1 MVDSL
6 VWTDEEARY
15 IKAVFRWKDA
25 DDDAAAR
32 RTERR
37 RHEQQK
43 PAGEFRVLV
52 VGAKGTGKTSILTR
66 FGQDTFPSEAHYDR
80 GCRRP
85 VELDDGQQ
93 YMVDALELPAK
104 HLPSDPMLGQALDI
118 TEAAVLVYDV
128 QSAQSLRIA
137 TAVAEFIRD
146 NVGTREY
153 ALMLVG
159 NKTDTNANTNPN
171 DINTKTDD
179 SGEVGRRVSRAEGA
193 KAAAGLKFWGAE
205 SGCAFVEVSA
215 KTGEGV
221 DGIFPRLGK
230 EILRVKRANRLRREQ
245 AERIAKQQQ
254 QLLLAQKAGAP
265 GKKRLGLWKTLSIPF
280 FKRQSAY

>member
-1 MVDSL
+1 MVDSF

-25 DDDAAAR
+25 DDDAAR
-32 RTERR
+32 RQTEHR
-37 RHEQQK
+37 RHEQQQQK

-66 FGQDTFPSEAHYDR
+66 FGQHTFPGEAHYER
-80 GCRRP
+80 GCRRQ
-85 VELDDGQQ
+85 VELADGQL
-93 YMVDALELPAK
+93 YTVDALEMPSK

-137 TAVAEFIRD
+137 TAVAEFICD
-146 NVGTREY
+146 NVGAREY

-159 NKTDTNANTNPN
+159 NKTDTHDGDDTNTN
-171 DINTKTDD
+171 TDGD
-179 SGEVGRRVSRAEGA
+179 GDGEVKRRVSRAEGA

-205 SGCAFVEVSA
+205 SGCCFLEVSA

-254 QLLLAQKAGAP
+254 LLLAQKAGAP